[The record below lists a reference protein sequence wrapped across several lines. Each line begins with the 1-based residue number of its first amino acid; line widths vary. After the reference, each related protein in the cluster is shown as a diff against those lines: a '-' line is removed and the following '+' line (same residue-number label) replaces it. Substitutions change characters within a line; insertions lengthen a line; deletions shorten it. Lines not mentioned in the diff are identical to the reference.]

1 MAELTV
7 YDPLRKK
14 KVALTPEE
22 EVRQWFISVLH
33 EELKVPMQLMMSEVG
48 MKSGRITEVL
58 KVTRR
63 KEYRADILV
72 YDRDLNP
79 MLVVE
84 CKRPDVK
91 LTPEVLSQALRY
103 AELLEVKYVAITN
116 GNSTFFAVSRDGKLQ
131 FTGKVPIYDEMI
143 ANGK

>member
-1 MAELTV
+1 MAELTI

-33 EELKVPMQLMMSEVG
+33 NDLKVPMQLMMSEVG
-48 MKSGRITEVL
+48 MKCGQLTGVISGI
-58 KVTRR
+58 KQ

-72 YDRDLNP
+72 YDRALNP

-91 LTPEVLSQALRY
+91 LTSAVLEQALRY
-103 AELLEVKYVAITN
+103 AELLCVRYLIITN
-116 GNSTFFAVSRDGKLQ
+116 GNSTYFAGSVEGRLRFLD
-131 FTGKVPIYDEMI
+131 KVPEYEEMI
-143 ANGK
+143 KA

>member
-1 MAELTV
+1 MAELTI

-33 EELKVPMQLMMSEVG
+33 NDLKVPMQLMMSEVG
-48 MKSGRITEVL
+48 MKCGQLTGVISGV
-58 KVTRR
+58 KQ

-72 YDRDLNP
+72 YDRALNP

-91 LTPEVLSQALRY
+91 LTSAVLEQALRY
-103 AELLEVKYVAITN
+103 AELLCVRYLIITN
-116 GNSTFFAVSRDGKLQ
+116 GNSTYFAGSVEGRLRFLD
-131 FTGKVPIYDEMI
+131 KVPEYEEMI
-143 ANGK
+143 KA

>member
-1 MAELTV
+1 MADLAI

-33 EELKVPMQLMMSEVG
+33 DELKVPMTLMMSEVG
-48 MKSGRITEVL
+48 MKCGQLTGVISGV
-58 KVTRR
+58 KQ

-72 YDRDLNP
+72 YDRSLNP

-84 CKRPDVK
+84 CKRPDVQ
-91 LTPEVLSQALRY
+91 LDRTVLEQALRY
-103 AELLEVKYVAITN
+103 AELLNVRYIIITN
-116 GNSTFFAVSRDGKLQ
+116 GNSTYFAGSVDGKLR
-131 FTGKVPIYDEMI
+131 FLDKVPDYEEMLK
-143 ANGK
+143 G

>member
-1 MAELTV
+1 MAELTI

-33 EELKVPMQLMMSEVG
+33 NDLKVPMQLMMSEVG
-48 MKSGRITEVL
+48 MKCGQLTGVISGV
-58 KVTRR
+58 KQ

-72 YDRDLNP
+72 YDRALNP

-91 LTPEVLSQALRY
+91 LTSAVLEQALRY
-103 AELLEVKYVAITN
+103 AELLCVRYLIITN
-116 GNSTFFAVSRDGKLQ
+116 GNSTYFAGSVEGRLRFLD
-131 FTGKVPIYDEMI
+131 KVPAYEETIN
-143 ANGK
+143 A

>member
-1 MAELTV
+1 MADLTI

-33 EELKVPMQLMMSEVG
+33 NDLKVPMQLMMSEVG
-48 MKSGRITEVL
+48 MKCGQLTGVISGV
-58 KVTRR
+58 KQ

-72 YDRDLNP
+72 YDRSLNP
-79 MLVVE
+79 VLVVE

-91 LTPEVLSQALRY
+91 LTPSVLEQALRY
-103 AELLEVKYVAITN
+103 AELLCVRYLIITN
-116 GNSTFFAVSRDGKLQ
+116 GNSTYFAGSVEGRLRFLD
-131 FTGKVPIYDEMI
+131 KVPEYDEMI
-143 ANGK
+143 KA